1 MKEEELQTSVEEER
15 DQLNDEIRRL
25 EAALI
30 EAKEVT
36 SVKAV
41 EDAHDEFAV
50 KLRESRKQKSR
61 LEEELEEQA
70 DRARTERR
78 RLNNEID
85 ELEQS
90 LQRART
96 ELRKASAAS
105 GEVGAVNREELD
117 EAIAARDKAEDAFTE
132 ARKKH
137 AAEIESLQEQKSTL
151 ESRLVEAIERSS
163 NPARTNDADRA
174 RVEIEIEAR
183 TKQIQH
189 DAHAELGDARKE
201 WESERGKLALE
212 IDRLKRSAA
221 KAPAPAG
228 APAPTEAAQGEIQ
241 ELKARVGAL
250 DTERTDLEKQLSESK
265 AALGEAQATASR
277 IVELEQAIETGKGD
291 AAALHESAERFE
303 AERATWGEERSAL
316 EEKLQNESDARAAE
330 RGHLETQV
338 RELEASLEQ
347 AHRADPEEAKRR
359 QEFEARALAAEESLA
374 KLEEK
379 LAATSMETETARQKL
394 EARAEAAA
402 KSAEELEEKLRAA
415 TDEREAEGAER
426 ETRAQAAAKSAAET
440 EENLENRMNEA
451 AEAREQLED
460 KVRLIE
466 ESAARAEKEHHAAA
480 AEWESD
486 RMKLSNRSTALRP
499 PPMRLRRSTGQNS
512 TRFATSCSQ
521 SSNRRKSG
529 APRSWK
535 KSRTRSRPGTRIVPR
550 WKLNYSRCVAT
561 SNPRRKNSNPTCAKS

>member
-117 EAIAARDKAEDAFTE
+117 EAIAARDKAEDAFAE

-189 DAHAELGDARKE
+189 DAHAELGTP
-201 WESERGKLALE
+201 GKNGN
-212 IDRLKRSAA
+212 
-221 KAPAPAG
+221 P
-228 APAPTEAAQGEIQ
+228 
-241 ELKARVGAL
+241 
-250 DTERTDLEKQLSESK
+250 
-265 AALGEAQATASR
+265 
-277 IVELEQAIETGKGD
+277 
-291 AAALHESAERFE
+291 SAEN
-303 AERATWGEERSAL
+303 WPSRSIA
-316 EEKLQNESDARAAE
+316 
-330 RGHLETQV
+330 
-338 RELEASLEQ
+338 
-347 AHRADPEEAKRR
+347 
-359 QEFEARALAAEESLA
+359 
-374 KLEEK
+374 
-379 LAATSMETETARQKL
+379 
-394 EARAEAAA
+394 
-402 KSAEELEEKLRAA
+402 
-415 TDEREAEGAER
+415 
-426 ETRAQAAAKSAAET
+426 
-440 EENLENRMNEA
+440 
-451 AEAREQLED
+451 
-460 KVRLIE
+460 
-466 ESAARAEKEHHAAA
+466 
-480 AEWESD
+480 
-486 RMKLSNRSTALRP
+486 
-499 PPMRLRRSTGQNS
+499 
-512 TRFATSCSQ
+512 
-521 SSNRRKSG
+521 
-529 APRSWK
+529 
-535 KSRTRSRPGTRIVPR
+535 
-550 WKLNYSRCVAT
+550 
-561 SNPRRKNSNPTCAKS
+561 